1 MNASEPLC
9 DNSGIPSRQGILNA
23 TQGDRNHVTAHQ
35 KHHRTLQP
43 DGFNPGLAGCSETG
57 LLPDRRIP
65 DAQAEPKR
73 AVRDYYRK
81 HRYSFD
87 DDPRIIRDGSDECI
101 VLTPLPKDINNAETA
116 DEWFKAFEYI
126 PIRYSAYDCTGQIFT
141 GWYKIIYRNGRFYAY
156 HSLKCDC

>member
-1 MNASEPLC
+1 M
-9 DNSGIPSRQGILNA
+9 
-23 TQGDRNHVTAHQ
+23 
-35 KHHRTLQP
+35 LQP
-43 DGFNPGLAGCSETG
+43 IKNTTELYSRMDSIRDWQDVLKQDCCQIDEYLMHKLNHK
-57 LLPDRRIP
+57 I
-65 DAQAEPKR
+65 AEAKR